1 MVGEGGDRP
10 AEGSRFLAG
19 QLADIGLFSEWQSPA
34 GNCDLQEEVLEV
46 GGHMELEHRREGQ
59 VGDKN

>member
-1 MVGEGGDRP
+1 ML
-10 AEGSRFLAG
+10 AEGPRFLAG
-19 QLADIGLFSEWQSPA
+19 QLADIGLFSERQRPA

-46 GGHMELEHRREGQ
+46 GGHVELEHRREGQ